1 MKTGNHDDEL
11 VSIEKHATFYAV
23 AYVNFLQGKCL
34 LDERIRRQH
43 AFSGKDGP
51 LTEDELDFLVTNRAA
66 EERTA
71 VVTVIFCALA
81 LEAFINDYGISSFS
95 RSFFDHY
102 LDRLDA
108 VSKWVIYPHLISGK
122 PIRTGGQAFESL
134 RRLFSLRNKL
144 VHFKSTQKR
153 ACDLDESDRVSIE
166 HASGAIQ
173 TVRMAVDE
181 LKKLDGQVK
190 TRWVTE
196 AQKITLE

>member
-1 MKTGNHDDEL
+1 MKR
-11 VSIEKHATFYAV
+11 AV
-23 AYVNFLQGKCL
+23 AAIFLLGLVAILLYVVGSMPRMGDPDTPTATNVVPRYL
-34 LDERIRRQH
+34 
-43 AFSGKDGP
+43 
-51 LTEDELDFLVTNRAA
+51 ELGEEETGAENAVTSVIINYRGYDTMG
-66 EERTA
+66 E
-71 VVTVIFCALA
+71 VTVIFCALA

-196 AQKITLE
+196 AQKIPRE